1 MPENPHN
8 PYAAPSSGGA
18 PHDDRYVPALFSLRG
33 RIGRGRYLAY
43 LLFPAC
49 GMMLLFAPL
58 AMFRTTLALLFP
70 LLALLSLLTLMT
82 VRRLDD
88 LDRSRWWCLLA
99 WAPLL
104 NGMMM
109 LYLLCAPG
117 NPRANRHGPAPT
129 GGVQALTQAAWLF
142 VAALPCIAFL
152 LYAFARLAMLV

>member
-1 MPENPHN
+1 M
-8 PYAAPSSGGA
+8 
-18 PHDDRYVPALFSLRG
+18 L
-33 RIGRGRYLAY
+33 
-43 LLFPAC
+43 
-49 GMMLLFAPL
+49 LLFAPL

-70 LLALLSLLTLMT
+70 LFPLSALLSLLTLMT

-117 NPRANRHGPAPT
+117 NPQANRHGPAPT
-129 GGVQALTQAAWLF
+129 GSVQALTGAAWLF

-152 LYAFARLAMLV
+152 LYAFARFAMPV